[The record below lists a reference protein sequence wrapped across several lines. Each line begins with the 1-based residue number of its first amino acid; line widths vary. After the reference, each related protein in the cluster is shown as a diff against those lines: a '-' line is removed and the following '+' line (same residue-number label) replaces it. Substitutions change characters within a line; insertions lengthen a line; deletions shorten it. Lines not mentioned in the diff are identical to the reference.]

1 MDKSD
6 AALVSRLSAEGG
18 TVFRPLRPAFPD
30 LRTGCAGVAGHAARR
45 RGDPGVLPARQ
56 PIRERCRQY
65 HPRGADRGAPDF
77 HHRVPPP
84 RHQEPDTL
92 DGRRHRSDAADRQ
105 GRDPVR
111 GPHLRAADARD
122 GDAPGR
128 VRQPGRPRAS
138 AAAIDRRQCRDA
150 DRDHR
155 GSDQAGRP
163 GRRSPRH
170 RPEGIVPQ
178 APQRQRHGFHRRR
191 GNLRPPGES
200 RRPVRRRRERDQ
212 LNRDRTGIGQG
223 HQVDATLGLP
233 ILIGL
238 IAVALLFDFLNGLH
252 DAANSI
258 ATIVSTR
265 VLRPHYAVFWAAFFN
280 FVAFT
285 VFGLNV
291 ARTIGTGIVEPSV
304 IDNSV
309 IFAALIGAIVWNLI
323 TWGLGI
329 PSSSSHALIGGLVGG
344 GMAKAGLSAAVWSGL
359 SKTLLAIVLSPAVGF
374 LLALVLVAIVS
385 WASVRSTP
393 FAVDRAF
400 RILQFASASL
410 YSLGH
415 GGNDAQKTMG
425 VIAVLLY
432 SQGKLGAE
440 FSLPFWVVLACQAAM
455 ALGTLMGGWRI
466 VRTMGLR
473 ITKLTPMQGFCAETG
488 GAATLFMATWLGV
501 PVSTTH
507 TITGAIV
514 GVGAARRGSG
524 GRRDVAS
531 SIVYA
536 WVITIPASAIVAALA
551 YWAVGLV
558 RPH

>member
-1 MDKSD
+1 M
-6 AALVSRLSAEGG
+6 
-18 TVFRPLRPAFPD
+18 
-30 LRTGCAGVAGHAARR
+30 
-45 RGDPGVLPARQ
+45 
-56 PIRERCRQY
+56 
-65 HPRGADRGAPDF
+65 
-77 HHRVPPP
+77 
-84 RHQEPDTL
+84 
-92 DGRRHRSDAADRQ
+92 
-105 GRDPVR
+105 
-111 GPHLRAADARD
+111 
-122 GDAPGR
+122 
-128 VRQPGRPRAS
+128 
-138 AAAIDRRQCRDA
+138 
-150 DRDHR
+150 
-155 GSDQAGRP
+155 
-163 GRRSPRH
+163 
-170 RPEGIVPQ
+170 
-178 APQRQRHGFHRRR
+178 
-191 GNLRPPGES
+191 
-200 RRPVRRRRERDQ
+200 
-212 LNRDRTGIGQG
+212 
-223 HQVDATLGLP
+223 DATLGLP

-265 VLRPHYAVFWAAFFN
+265 VLRPQYAVLWAAFFN
-280 FVAFT
+280 FVAFG

-291 ARTIGTGIVEPSV
+291 AHTIGTGIIDPSV
-304 IDNSV
+304 ID
-309 IFAALIGAIVWNLI
+309 AAGDLRRADGRDRLEPDHLGAREF
-323 TWGLGI
+323 

-344 GMAKAGLSAAVWSGL
+344 GIAKAGISAAVWSGL
-359 SKTLLAIVLSPAVGF
+359 SKTLLAIVLSPLVGF

-425 VIAVLLY
+425 IIAVLLY
-432 SQGKLGAE
+432 SQGHLGAE
-440 FSLPFWVVLACQAAM
+440 FSVPFWVVLACQASM

-488 GAATLFMATWLGV
+488 GAATLFIATFLGV

-514 GVGAARRGSG
+514 GVGAARRVSAV
-524 GRRDVAS
+524 RWNVAS

-551 YWAVGLV
+551 YWAVSAF
-558 RPH
+558 R